1 MRLFYNAGIYMLDAG
16 LHFAGLFNEK
26 ARLWSHGRRGI
37 FRRMAE
43 AVQQSDIDRKSATP
57 DAAQGDLQ
65 GKLSK
70 QTSEAI
76 EQVAGTESGGSDS
89 SAERQLIWFHCA
101 SLGEFEQGRPVIEAF
116 RAAHPDWKILLTFF
130 SPSGY
135 EVRKS
140 YTGADFIFYL
150 PADTPRNVRRFMV
163 IFRPKIAVFVKY
175 EFWVNYLFALQR
187 CGAKSYLIS
196 GIFREGQ
203 SFFRP
208 WGGMF
213 RRVLG
218 TFDRLFVQNQESL
231 QLLAGIGIN
240 RVEVAGDTRF
250 DRVYAIAQAA
260 KQLPEVEEFARG
272 AKVFVAGSTWPPD
285 EQLLLQ
291 LINAHPDVK
300 FIVAAHEIDPA
311 RIERMI
317 ARIERPALR
326 YTQLTPQSDLAGAGV
341 LFIDT
346 IGILSSV
353 YRYGKWGYIGGGF
366 GVGIH
371 NTLEAAT
378 FGLPLAFGPN
388 YARFQEACDL
398 IAAGGARSIL
408 NYEELEQWFSGLLT
422 DEEAWRRSSAACA
435 DYVRSHK
442 GATEQI
448 MAAIG
453 K

>member
-1 MRLFYNAGIYMLDAG
+1 MLDAG

-150 PADTPRNVRRFMV
+150 PADTPRNVRRFMA

-175 EFWVNYLFALQR
+175 RRAGNQ
-187 CGAKSYLIS
+187 G
-196 GIFREGQ
+196 
-203 SFFRP
+203 FF
-208 WGGMF
+208 
-213 RRVLG
+213 
-218 TFDRLFVQNQESL
+218 S
-231 QLLAGIGIN
+231 
-240 RVEVAGDTRF
+240 RF
-250 DRVYAIAQAA
+250 
-260 KQLPEVEEFARG
+260 K
-272 AKVFVAGSTWPPD
+272 
-285 EQLLLQ
+285 LLLQ
-291 LINAHPDVK
+291 GD
-300 FIVAAHEIDPA
+300 
-311 RIERMI
+311 R
-317 ARIERPALR
+317 
-326 YTQLTPQSDLAGAGV
+326 
-341 LFIDT
+341 
-346 IGILSSV
+346 
-353 YRYGKWGYIGGGF
+353 
-366 GVGIH
+366 
-371 NTLEAAT
+371 
-378 FGLPLAFGPN
+378 AFGIGDDER
-388 YARFQEACDL
+388 ARLRDQL
-398 IAAGGARSIL
+398 VLYQIGHV
-408 NYEELEQWFSGLLT
+408 
-422 DEEAWRRSSAACA
+422 SSQ
-435 DYVRSHK
+435 HLFFF
-442 GATEQI
+442 
-448 MAAIG
+448 
-453 K
+453 

>member
-1 MRLFYNAGIYMLDAG
+1 MRLFYNVGIYLLDAG
-16 LHFAGLFNEK
+16 LHVAGLFNEK
-26 ARLWSHGRRGI
+26 ARLWCHGRRGI

-43 AVQQSDIDRKSATP
+43 AVQQSRVESVSHEAE
-57 DAAQGDLQ
+57 DASQI
-65 GKLSK
+65 K
-70 QTSEAI
+70 QSGQT
-76 EQVAGTESGGSDS
+76 VAGAQTDGAENVSNL
-89 SAERQLIWFHCA
+89 SAENQVIWFHCA

-135 EVRKS
+135 EVRKNYS
-140 YTGADFIFYL
+140 GADFIFYL
-150 PADTPRNVRRFMV
+150 PADTPRNVRRFMA

-175 EFWVNYLFALQR
+175 EFWANYLFALQR
-187 CGAKSYLIS
+187 SGAKCYLVS

-213 RRVLG
+213 RKVLG
-218 TFDRLFVQNQESL
+218 TFDRLFVQNEGSL
-231 QLLAGIGIN
+231 QLLAGIGID

-260 KQLPEVEEFARG
+260 KQLPEVEQFANG
-272 AKVFVAGSTWPPD
+272 ANVFVAGSTWPPD

-291 LINAHPDVK
+291 LINSHPDVK
-300 FIVAAHEIDPA
+300 FIIAPHEIESA

-317 ARIERPALR
+317 AHIERPALR
-326 YTQLTPQSDLAGAGV
+326 YTQLTPQSDLTGAGV

-388 YARFQEACDL
+388 YARFKEACDL
-398 IAAGGARSIL
+398 IAAGGACSIS
-408 NYEELEQWFSGLLT
+408 NYDELEQWFSGLLT
-422 DEEAWRRSSAACA
+422 SVEAWKHSSAACA
-435 DYVRSHK
+435 EYVQSHK

-448 MAAIG
+448 MSVIG
-453 K
+453 N